1 MCERKDLVFESFL
14 KKRKD
19 RMKLTWSTYW
29 FRLQN
34 TTLFFYTKKKLDASH
49 LRGQYYIYMVQS
61 VREVKADRQY
71 LFEITMKNG
80 KKKLLSAETE
90 ELRALWMKLLWKA
103 MQLPGPGRTQSACTW
118 HDIPDLMEKAA
129 RSTQHSSDEDSA
141 SCSSDT
147 PEPLAPSGS
156 SPATAEEDHLSTEL
170 EQLDVY
176 DVPLSSKA
184 VDDEDR
190 STGVAGRGRAN
201 RMDTESIYDVPK
213 SLLEHSTEES
223 SSTSKTLLT
232 STEIGTPHSEAQG
245 SDPLYDDDGIYDIPT
260 SLSSHLTSHQP
271 FTDTQSAIEGMQ
283 LLGEIKS
290 GLTFSSAG
298 WLHD

>member
-1 MCERKDLVFESFL
+1 MCEQKDLVFEGFL

-34 TTLFFYTKKKLDASH
+34 TTLFFYTKKKVDASH
-49 LRGQYYIYMVQS
+49 LRGQYYIHTVQS

-90 ELRALWMKLLWKA
+90 ELRALWMKFLWKA
-103 MQLPGPGRTQSACTW
+103 MQLPGPGRIQSACTW
-118 HDIPDLMEKAA
+118 HDIPDLMQKAA
-129 RSTQHSSDEDSA
+129 QSTQSSSDEDRLSSA

-147 PEPLAPSGS
+147 PEPLAPPGS
-156 SPATAEEDHLSTEL
+156 SAATAEEDRLSTEL

-176 DVPLSSKA
+176 DFPLSNKA

-190 STGVAGRGRAN
+190 STAN
-201 RMDTESIYDVPK
+201 RMDAESIYDVPK

-223 SSTSKTLLT
+223 SSTS
-232 STEIGTPHSEAQG
+232 TPHSEAQAN
-245 SDPLYDDDGIYDIPT
+245 DPLYDEDGIYDIPT

-283 LLGEIKS
+283 LLDEIKS
-290 GLTFSSAG
+290 DLTLSSAG

>member
-1 MCERKDLVFESFL
+1 MCEQKNLVFESFL

-19 RMKLTWSTYW
+19 RMKLTWATYW

-61 VREVKADRQY
+61 VREVKADGQH

-90 ELRALWMKLLWKA
+90 ELRALWIKFLWKA

-118 HDIPDLMEKAA
+118 HDIPDLTQKAA
-129 RSTQHSSDEDSA
+129 LSTQSSSDEDRLSST

-147 PEPLAPSGS
+147 PEPLAPSSS
-156 SPATAEEDHLSTEL
+156 SPAT
-170 EQLDVY
+170 
-176 DVPLSSKA
+176 
-184 VDDEDR
+184 
-190 STGVAGRGRAN
+190 GN
-201 RMDTESIYDVPK
+201 RMDSESICDVPK
-213 SLLEHSTEES
+213 SLLERSTEES
-223 SSTSKTLLT
+223 SSTN
-232 STEIGTPHSEAQG
+232 
-245 SDPLYDDDGIYDIPT
+245 
-260 SLSSHLTSHQP
+260 
-271 FTDTQSAIEGMQ
+271 TQSAIEVVQ
-283 LLGEIKS
+283 LLDDIKS

-298 WLHD
+298 WLHE

>member
-1 MCERKDLVFESFL
+1 MCEQKDLVFEGFL

-129 RSTQHSSDEDSA
+129 RSTQRSSDEDSA

-190 STGVAGRGRAN
+190 STAN

-223 SSTSKTLLT
+223 SSTS
-232 STEIGTPHSEAQG
+232 TPHSEAQG